1 MQNVVQFV
9 VYYMI
14 DDNEFDEHEAFNNI
28 DDAWAY
34 IAKCVDEA
42 GYDSDCFEVRN
53 GTETFSYS

>member
-1 MQNVVQFV
+1 
-9 VYYMI
+9 MI

-28 DDAWAY
+28 DDAWNY